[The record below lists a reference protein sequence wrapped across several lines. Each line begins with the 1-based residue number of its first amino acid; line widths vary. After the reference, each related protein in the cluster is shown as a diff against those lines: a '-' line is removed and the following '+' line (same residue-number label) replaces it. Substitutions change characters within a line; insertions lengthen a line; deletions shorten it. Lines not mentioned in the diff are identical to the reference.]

1 MKPINT
7 KIAHL
12 VANGYELQFEN
23 VFNKAFEN
31 YKKIALYA
39 GLAILVFGFI
49 SMVIA
54 AIGLISF
61 VGVEHLNAN
70 TLKQL
75 ESKMLRQEYL
85 GYQFIFVLAVN
96 SIFSPISAGF
106 LRMANAAQKDVEFKM
121 RQFFSF
127 YQWSYFKELFVATF
141 VITLISTGLNSM
153 LTYYKIPLLGEIVSA
168 VIGILTVLSI
178 PLIIFGKQKAIGA
191 IQASIRLT
199 SSKFLTLFLLL
210 FVAFLGSLVGLIGF
224 CIGVLFTIPFN
235 MSMQYAIYDSIIG
248 FENNETIVFESEE
261 N

>member
-1 MKPINT
+1 MEPINT

>member
-1 MKPINT
+1 MEPINT

-12 VANGYELQFEN
+12 LANGYELQFEN

-39 GLAILVFGFI
+39 GLAILIFGFI
-49 SMVIA
+49 FMVLV
-54 AIGLISF
+54 AIGLINF
-61 VGVEHLNAN
+61 VGVEHLNAS
-70 TLKQL
+70 TIKQL

-127 YQWSYFKELFVATF
+127 YQWSYFKELFVATS

-248 FENNETIVFESEE
+248 FENNDTVVFDSEE

>member
-1 MKPINT
+1 MIPINT

-75 ESKMLRQEYL
+75 ESKMLKQEYL

-248 FENNETIVFESEE
+248 FENNDTVVFDSEE

>member
-1 MKPINT
+1 
-7 KIAHL
+7 
-12 VANGYELQFEN
+12 
-23 VFNKAFEN
+23 
-31 YKKIALYA
+31 
-39 GLAILVFGFI
+39 
-49 SMVIA
+49 MVLA
-54 AIGLISF
+54 AIGLINF
-61 VGVEHLNAN
+61 VGVEHLNES
-70 TLKQL
+70 TIKQL

-85 GYQFIFVLAVN
+85 GYQFIFILAVN

-121 RQFFSF
+121 CQFFSF

-248 FENNETIVFESEE
+248 FENNDTVVFDSEE

>member
-75 ESKMLRQEYL
+75 ESKMLKQEYL

-121 RQFFSF
+121 RQFLSF

-248 FENNETIVFESEE
+248 FENNDTVVFDSEE

>member
-1 MKPINT
+1 MEPINT
-7 KIAHL
+7 KIKQL
-12 VANGYELQFEN
+12 LANGYELQFEN

-39 GLAILVFGFI
+39 GLAILIFGFI
-49 SMVIA
+49 FMVLV
-54 AIGLISF
+54 AIGLINF
-61 VGVEHLNAN
+61 VGVEHLNES
-70 TLKQL
+70 TIKQL
-75 ESKMLRQEYL
+75 ESKMLKQEYL

-248 FENNETIVFESEE
+248 FENNDTVVFDSEE

>member
-1 MKPINT
+1 MEPINT

-248 FENNETIVFESEE
+248 FENNDTVVFDSEE

>member
-1 MKPINT
+1 MESINT
-7 KIAHL
+7 KITHL
-12 VANGYELQFEN
+12 LANGYELQFEN

-39 GLAILVFGFI
+39 GLAILIFGFI
-49 SMVIA
+49 FMVLA
-54 AIGLISF
+54 AFGLISF
-61 VGVEHLNAN
+61 VGVEHLNEN
-70 TLKQL
+70 TIKQL
-75 ESKMLRQEYL
+75 ESKMLKQEYL
-85 GYQFIFVLAVN
+85 GYQFIFVLAIN
-96 SIFSPISAGF
+96 SLFSPISAGF

-121 RQFFSF
+121 RH
-127 YQWSYFKELFVATF
+127 QWSYFKELFVATF
-141 VITLISTGLNSM
+141 IITCISTGIDSA
-153 LTYYKIPLLGEIVSA
+153 LTHFKVPVVGGIISFG
-168 VIGILTVLSI
+168 IGILTVLST

-224 CIGVLFTIPFN
+224 CIGVLFTIPFS

-248 FENNETIVFESEE
+248 FENNEAVVIDSEE

>member
-1 MKPINT
+1 MEPINT

-75 ESKMLRQEYL
+75 ESKMLKQEYL

-248 FENNETIVFESEE
+248 FENNDTVVFDSEE

>member
-1 MKPINT
+1 MESINT

-12 VANGYELQFEN
+12 LANGYELQFES

-39 GLAILVFGFI
+39 GLAILVFGFTF
-49 SMVIA
+49 MVLA
-54 AIGLISF
+54 AFGLISF
-61 VGVEHLNAN
+61 VGVEHLNEH
-70 TLKQL
+70 TIKQL
-75 ESKMLRQEYL
+75 ESKMLKQEYL
-85 GYQFIFVLAVN
+85 GYQFIFVLAIN
-96 SIFSPISAGF
+96 SLFSPISAGF
-106 LRMANAAQKDVEFKM
+106 LTMANAAQKDVEFKM
-121 RQFFSF
+121 RHFFSS

-141 VITLISTGLNSM
+141 VITLISNGSNSI
-153 LTYYKIPLLGEIVSA
+153 LTYYKIPIVGEIISA

-224 CIGVLFTIPFN
+224 CIGVLFTIPFS

-248 FENNETIVFESEE
+248 FENNDAIVVDSEE

>member
-1 MKPINT
+1 MEPINT
-7 KIAHL
+7 KITQL
-12 VANGYELQFEN
+12 LANGYELQFEN

-49 SMVIA
+49 FMVLA
-54 AIGLISF
+54 AIGLINF
-61 VGVEHLNAN
+61 VGVEHLNES
-70 TLKQL
+70 TIKQL
-75 ESKMLRQEYL
+75 ESKMLKQEYL

-248 FENNETIVFESEE
+248 FENNDTVVFDSEE

>member
-1 MKPINT
+1 MIPINT

-248 FENNETIVFESEE
+248 FENNDTVVFDSEE

>member
-248 FENNETIVFESEE
+248 FENNDTVVFDSEE

>member
-1 MKPINT
+1 MEPINT
-7 KIAHL
+7 KITQL
-12 VANGYELQFEN
+12 LANGYELQFEN

-49 SMVIA
+49 FMVLA
-54 AIGLISF
+54 AIGLINF
-61 VGVEHLNAN
+61 VGVEHLNES
-70 TLKQL
+70 TIKQL
-75 ESKMLRQEYL
+75 ESKMLKQEYL

-248 FENNETIVFESEE
+248 FENNDTVVFDSKE

>member
-1 MKPINT
+1 MEPINT
-7 KIAHL
+7 KITQL
-12 VANGYELQFEN
+12 LANGYELQFEN

-39 GLAILVFGFI
+39 GLAILIFGFI
-49 SMVIA
+49 FMVLV
-54 AIGLISF
+54 AIGLINF
-61 VGVEHLNAN
+61 VGVEHLNAS
-70 TLKQL
+70 TIKQL

-248 FENNETIVFESEE
+248 FENNDTVVFDSEE